1 MWIQT
6 GCIWL
11 SAPRPGV
18 IIDSLAVCLL
28 PAILGSGL
36 GAFGVWHTHLRG
48 SLSWAG
54 CQVAILLTILLSS
67 SRFFSMFPHKPC
79 LALWISPSFGLER
92 CFGSSAKP
100 GWLIES
106 WAEGYMRVR
115 WSLPYQGCLLN
126 VVSDSQLGSL
136 AIKQVETIS
145 CCRWCYVPERLV
157 P

>member
-1 MWIQT
+1 MPPSSYS
-6 GCIWL
+6 GIWAW
-11 SAPRPGV
+11 S
-18 IIDSLAVCLL
+18 IWSLAHSPQRLSQLGRVPSGHPPHYSTLL
-28 PAILGSGL
+28 
-36 GAFGVWHTHLRG
+36 
-48 SLSWAG
+48 
-54 CQVAILLTILLSS
+54 

-79 LALWISPSFGLER
+79 LALRISPSFGLER
-92 CFGSSAKP
+92 CFGSSAQP

-106 WAEGYMRVR
+106 WAEGYMRIR